1 MQAYKLEVQEVAHVT
16 DALSSVDL
24 VAATS
29 SEDIA
34 IGLQQ
39 SANSASL
46 AGVEFEKL
54 VGYLAAVQ
62 ETTQKS
68 AQVVGTSMKSI
79 FSRMQNVKAGKFLDD
94 EGEAI
99 NDVEKVLSSLGIEL
113 RKNQKEWNSVGDV
126 LDQVNERWDEFTTTE
141 KNAIATSIAGTHQR
155 EQFLA
160 LMNSY
165 DSALE
170 YEKVAL
176 ESNGSAAEKY
186 SIYLESLEAAQNKV
200 TASFENFVYNEST
213 VQTYT
218 TVLNMINSIVNLLNS
233 LNISVDKLAIFA
245 VLFKGAKQLGLLNKN
260 FENLK
265 KHSTS
270 IVSSLDKFH
279 ESMSQLWNSVDKGK
293 GKIKGF
299 ADNLKNNK
307 TTVQAAST
315 AFQNLKTSIALAT
328 KEIAIMFAEIA
339 VTQLV
344 LTVMISILSSLTTAN
359 TKVKDSIEE
368 ATNAYEEQTDKVSDL
383 ESKIQE
389 LDSSWKPKT
398 DDINGEAD
406 AMENLTLETAE
417 YIKQLKQ
424 QYEIEKQQQEILGR
438 EKGIKQFSGKQTQ
451 YTGGIIFGLGSNIED
466 ASKISDEFTTATEEA
481 IEKFI
486 ELDRLGNSTFTQLS
500 NSITRSKSEMFQFN
514 AAVDAGDYT
523 SAFEAAKTGIE
534 ENTNVLQKL
543 YQEQEKL
550 DTSTSDGR
558 SEYQKYAT
566 AIEATNAMIKEQWQ
580 QIQQVNT
587 VLESQDEAFKDT
599 QEYENMANAISDVKE
614 EMMSLG
620 YYIPNVTDDINEQET
635 AIASLSDVYSAL
647 QQTTD
652 LAKTAWSEMNSQ
664 GFLSIDTVLKMLEA
678 GEDYIDMLAI
688 ENNMYVLKAGSAE
701 KFYELQKQ
709 QTIESLQN
717 KKLEIEA
724 DRATLASQIQLYNA
738 NIENSKNNVIAQ
750 QNVSKATIEAMQN
763 IANASM
769 FVQKAMGAV
778 VTSFGENVKGTI
790 SKSQEAMQ
798 TIAALGGIE
807 KAENQLKQYDEQLK
821 QLDQQINFIKNSSID
836 YGESLGDMGDSASGA
851 ADATSDLEKAT
862 EKLQKQIDE
871 ANDKLDDMNDKFDE
885 MKKAYELFRDAI
897 VDILDEELDA
907 LEKEQEAID
916 ELGNAFEVVKDMV
929 NEFYDD
935 EIDKINDEI
944 DAIEDQADKELA
956 VIDAKIEA
964 LQREKDAQDQ
974 LTEIEE
980 ARLEVEKAQMA
991 LDKLK
996 GQKTQR
1002 VYRSGE
1008 GWTYEVDTEA
1018 IKDAEEELADAQKE
1032 YSDLLKDWN
1041 FDNIIEGLEQLQ
1053 EAIEES
1059 RDKTVEAL
1067 EAKIEQLEKEQEAW
1081 EDALDFEN
1089 KEIKNHAQV
1098 LAWLERYEKADYDT
1112 RMKMLKDFNNK
1123 YEIEVIDANNTIQ
1136 TQIDQLE
1143 DLKEQWEKSLDI
1155 EEDVSQYEG
1164 FVDGLEKFENGSYEE
1179 RKNMLANF
1187 TSKYQ
1192 SEYKKQ
1198 EQAIQN
1204 LEKHIESMEKEMEKL
1219 KDAAEDAESATG
1231 SLASSVG
1238 DLAGS
1243 YDIKFKSNVDEVE
1256 DEVEDLAEKLK
1267 KLTQGAFDI
1276 VIDATT
1282 SAISKNK
1289 KYATGGLGNFSGSG
1303 VVSRTGRVGNN
1314 YVDGTPSYSELML
1327 NANDAS
1333 RVWRWVQS
1341 LPMPTSMP
1349 TKNLQSNT
1357 GDTFNISN
1365 LQITANNNSTFERL
1379 LKEARNLSINMK
1391 NK

>member
-1 MQAYKLEVQEVAHVT
+1 M
-16 DALSSVDL
+16 
-24 VAATS
+24 
-29 SEDIA
+29 
-34 IGLQQ
+34 
-39 SANSASL
+39 
-46 AGVEFEKL
+46 
-54 VGYLAAVQ
+54 
-62 ETTQKS
+62 
-68 AQVVGTSMKSI
+68 
-79 FSRMQNVKAGKFLDD
+79 
-94 EGEAI
+94 
-99 NDVEKVLSSLGIEL
+99 
-113 RKNQKEWNSVGDV
+113 
-126 LDQVNERWDEFTTTE
+126 
-141 KNAIATSIAGTHQR
+141 THQR

-170 YEKVAL
+170 YEQVAL

-186 SIYLESLEAAQNKV
+186 SIYLESLEAAQNRV

-218 TVLNMINSIVNLLNS
+218 TILNMINSIVNLLNS

-344 LTVMISILSSLTTAN
+344 LTVMVGILSSLTTAN
-359 TKVKDSIEE
+359 TQVKDSIEE

-398 DDINGEAD
+398 DDINDESK

-424 QYEIEKQQQEILGR
+424 QYEIEKQQQEILGK
-438 EKGIKQFSGKQTQ
+438 EKGIKQFSGKKTT
-451 YTGGIIFGLGSNIED
+451 YHNGFLGIGGNIED
-466 ASKISDEFTTATEEA
+466 MSTISTEFTKVTEDSM
-481 IEKFI
+481 EKVKGYA
-486 ELDRLGNSTFTQLS
+486 EYASLGFAKLKRSIKNSKDQL
-500 NSITRSKSEMFQFN
+500 FQYN
-514 AAVDAGDYT
+514 AAVEAGDYT
-523 SAFEAAKTGIE
+523 SAFEAAKSGLS
-534 ENTNVLQKL
+534 ENTSALTKL
-543 YQEQEKL
+543 YEEQSKL
-550 DTSTSDGR
+550 NTSTAEGR
-558 SEYQKYAT
+558 EKYQQYAV
-566 AIEATNAMIKEQWQ
+566 AIEVLNSIIAEQWQ
-580 QIQQVNT
+580 QIQQVNIA
-587 VLESQDEAFKDT
+587 LESQDDAFKNT
-599 QEYENMANAISDVKE
+599 VEYENMANSINDLKNQ
-614 EMMSLG
+614 MMSLG
-620 YYIPNVTDDINEQET
+620 YYVPNVTDAINEQET

-647 QQTTD
+647 EQSTD

-664 GFLSIDTVLKMLEA
+664 GFLSIDTVLQMLEA
-678 GEDYIDMLAI
+678 GEDYIDMLEI

-750 QNVSKATIEAMQN
+750 QSVSKATIEAMQN

-1282 SAISKNK
+1282 SVISNKK
-1289 KYATGGLGNFSGSG
+1289 KYATGGLGNFSSSG
-1303 VVSRTGRVGNN
+1303 VVSRTGTLGNN

-1349 TKNLQSNT
+1349 TQNLQSNT

>member
-1 MQAYKLEVQEVAHVT
+1 M
-16 DALSSVDL
+16 
-24 VAATS
+24 
-29 SEDIA
+29 
-34 IGLQQ
+34 
-39 SANSASL
+39 
-46 AGVEFEKL
+46 
-54 VGYLAAVQ
+54 
-62 ETTQKS
+62 
-68 AQVVGTSMKSI
+68 
-79 FSRMQNVKAGKFLDD
+79 
-94 EGEAI
+94 
-99 NDVEKVLSSLGIEL
+99 
-113 RKNQKEWNSVGDV
+113 
-126 LDQVNERWDEFTTTE
+126 
-141 KNAIATSIAGTHQR
+141 THQR

-260 FENLK
+260 FENLGIW
-265 KHSTS
+265 SGLVAS
-270 IVSSLDKFH
+270 YLDDFH
-279 ESMSQLWNSVDKGK
+279 ASMSKLWNSVDKGK

-315 AFQNLKTSIALAT
+315 AFQNLKTSVALAA
-328 KEIAIMFAEIA
+328 KEIAIMFAKIA
-339 VTQLV
+339 TTQFI

-368 ATNAYEEQTDKVSDL
+368 ATNAYEEQADKVSDL

-424 QYEIEKQQQEILGR
+424 QYEIEKQQQELLGR
-438 EKGIKQFSGKQTQ
+438 EKGIKQFSGKQTH
-451 YTGGIIFGLGSNIED
+451 YTGGSIFGLGSNIED

-481 IEKFI
+481 IERFR

-566 AIEATNAMIKEQWQ
+566 AIEATNAMIEEQWQ
-580 QIQQVNT
+580 QIQQVNIA
-587 VLESQDEAFKDT
+587 LESQDEAFKDT

-664 GFLSIDTVLKMLEA
+664 GFLNIDTVLKLIEA
-678 GEDYIDMLAI
+678 GGEYLDMLDI

-701 KFYELQKQ
+701 KFYEIQKE
-709 QTIESLQN
+709 QTIQSLLN
-717 KKLEIEA
+717 KKKEIET
-724 DRATLASQIQLYNA
+724 DRATLASQIELYKA

-778 VTSFGENVKGTI
+778 VVSFGENVKGTI
-790 SKSQEAMQ
+790 DKSQEALQ
-798 TIAALGGIE
+798 AISALGGIE
-807 KAENQLKQYDEQLK
+807 KAESQLKTYDEQLK
-821 QLDQQINFIKNSSID
+821 QLDQSIEFIQRSSID
-836 YGESLGDMGDSASGA
+836 YGETLNDVGNSASGA
-851 ADATSDLEKAT
+851 ADATSELDKAT

-871 ANDKLDDMNDKFDE
+871 ANDKLDEMNDKFDE

-897 VDILDEELDA
+897 VDILDDEINA
-907 LEKEQEAID
+907 LEEEQEAI
-916 ELGNAFEVVKDMV
+916 EKRGEAFEVVKDMV

-944 DAIEDQADKELA
+944 DAVEEQADKELA

-1002 VYRSGE
+1002 VYRRGE

-1018 IKDAEEELADAQKE
+1018 IKEAEEDLADAQKE

-1053 EAIEES
+1053 NAIEES
-1059 RDKTVEAL
+1059 RDRTIEAL
-1067 EAKIEQLEKEQEAW
+1067 EDKIEQLEKEQEAW

-1098 LAWLERYEKADYDT
+1098 LAWLERYEKADYET

-1143 DLKEQWEKSLDI
+1143 DLKEQWENSLDI
-1155 EEDVSQYEG
+1155 EEDVSKYEG
-1164 FVDGLEKFENGSYEE
+1164 FIEGLEKFENGSYED

-1198 EQAIQN
+1198 EQAIEN
-1204 LEKHIESMEKEMEKL
+1204 LEKHIESMEKQMDKL
-1219 KDAAEDAESATG
+1219 KKAAEDAEEATSG
-1231 SLASSVG
+1231 LSSSIG
-1238 DLAGS
+1238 DLDGNYKINFDSNADKVEK
-1243 YDIKFKSNVDEVE
+1243 DID
-1256 DEVEDLAEKLK
+1256 DIIK
-1267 KLTQGAFDI
+1267 KISKITQGAIDI
-1276 VIDATT
+1276 VINATSNVT
-1282 SAISKNK
+1282 GSKK
-1289 KYATGGLGNFSGSG
+1289 KYATGGLGNFSNSG
-1303 VVSRTGRVGNN
+1303 VISRTGTLGNN

-1349 TKNLQSNT
+1349 THNLNSSN
-1357 GDTFNISN
+1357 GDIFNISN
-1365 LQITANNNSTFERL
+1365 LQITANNNSTFESL

>member
-1 MQAYKLEVQEVAHVT
+1 M
-16 DALSSVDL
+16 
-24 VAATS
+24 
-29 SEDIA
+29 
-34 IGLQQ
+34 
-39 SANSASL
+39 
-46 AGVEFEKL
+46 
-54 VGYLAAVQ
+54 
-62 ETTQKS
+62 
-68 AQVVGTSMKSI
+68 
-79 FSRMQNVKAGKFLDD
+79 
-94 EGEAI
+94 
-99 NDVEKVLSSLGIEL
+99 
-113 RKNQKEWNSVGDV
+113 
-126 LDQVNERWDEFTTTE
+126 
-141 KNAIATSIAGTHQR
+141 THQR

-170 YEKVAL
+170 YEQVAL

-186 SIYLESLEAAQNKV
+186 SIYLESLEAAQNRV

-218 TVLNMINSIVNLLNS
+218 TILNMINSIVNLLNS

-328 KEIAIMFAEIA
+328 KEIAIMVAEIA
-339 VTQLV
+339 IAQFA
-344 LTVMISILSSLTTAN
+344 LTIVVGILSLLTSAN
-359 TKVKDSIEE
+359 TQVKDSIEE

-438 EKGIKQFSGKQTQ
+438 EKGIKQFSGKTTH
-451 YTGGIIFGLGSNIED
+451 YTPGLFGLGSNIED

-481 IEKFI
+481 MERVKGYA
-486 ELDRLGNSTFTQLS
+486 EYASLGFAKLKESIKNSEDQL
-500 NSITRSKSEMFQFN
+500 FQYN
-514 AAVDAGDYT
+514 AAVEAGDYT
-523 SAFEAAKTGIE
+523 SAFEAAKSGLS
-534 ENTNVLQKL
+534 ENTSALTKL
-543 YQEQEKL
+543 YEEQSKL
-550 DTSTSDGR
+550 NTSTAEGR
-558 SEYQKYAT
+558 EKYQQYAES
-566 AIEATNAMIKEQWQ
+566 IEVLNSIIAEQWQ

-750 QNVSKATIEAMQN
+750 QSVSKATIEAMQN

-1136 TQIDQLE
+1136 AQIDQLE

-1155 EEDVSQYEG
+1155 EEDVSKYEG

-1219 KDAAEDAESATG
+1219 KDAAKDAESATG

-1357 GDTFNISN
+1357 GDVFNINS
-1365 LQITANNNSTFERL
+1365 LQITANNNSTFESL